1 MLDPLAALFSTAQ
14 QRTRP
19 HVHLHPLPPSPACLG
34 ETQIPQQKP
43 PAQRQILAH
52 GRKVPLP
59 SSPCPPRQRP
69 TASLYAD
76 EPLTPV
82 DPQLL
87 TPEQKA
93 LQKKKKNRK
102 RKKKKE
108 KHFTAMA
115 FFFQSSTFQ
124 PCKYS
129 AFALLRYINNSLCLY
144 TLARAESSG
153 GAAEVRGREQR
164 RARAPN
170 TLSIPRAARMNAL
183 SGEALMNGLI

>member
-102 RKKKKE
+102 RKKKK
-108 KHFTAMA
+108 KNTSQQWL
-115 FFFQSSTFQ
+115 FFFKVAPFNPASTVHLPF
-124 PCKYS
+124 
-129 AFALLRYINNSLCLY
+129 
-144 TLARAESSG
+144 SG
-153 GAAEVRGREQR
+153 
-164 RARAPN
+164 
-170 TLSIPRAARMNAL
+170 T
-183 SGEALMNGLI
+183 